1 MEFERGHNARRA
13 GSGIDGARARLL
25 AGTALASTLLLCA
38 PLAPMPAAAQQA
50 VSILNSPNPATVNN
64 AKDCSFAGNCID
76 ISTINNGSFID
87 LFNSGDL
94 NAGLAGIKTYTKGNS
109 APIRIEN
116 VGDISAGLVGIYA
129 GAALSDITVVN
140 RAAITATGQYAAG
153 IQAVTGGA
161 NSTVKIV
168 NSGDITTTGDI
179 GVFGIGGHA
188 ILAQTFANNA
198 KIDIRN
204 SATLKT
210 SGSGAIGIFGYAFGS
225 GNKTYLMN
233 SGDIITTD
241 PSSVGMAT
249 VSQGLSGTDMMI
261 NRGSI
266 SSAGTGM
273 GAFAFPGYG
282 HQVSLINEGNID
294 ANTGMTA
301 RVGGNVSIVNTGDI
315 TAVNAAIQA
324 LSLGPQARIIINNQG
339 SARATGSV
347 GDAINASS
355 FDPGGSL
362 GNGTLIKNWGTLF
375 GNYRGIYSYST
386 RSTTIMNSGDI
397 SSGFGPVIQ
406 TNGARTELFNAGRI
420 TGNVDLTE
428 QNDRFVNQAGGVF
441 EARQTSLFGGGYDVF
456 RNLKG
461 ATVHA
466 AGNTNAPE
474 MTSFI
479 NLERFENQGLIS
491 LQDGATGDSFTI
503 SNTPGGKNLN
513 FIASGNSTLAVDAF
527 LGGPSN
533 SSSDTFTIQ
542 GNVSGVTTV
551 AVNNTNNGPGV
562 FNPDGIPVV
571 FVTGNTPTGNEFSLA
586 KPIDTGFFDYDL
598 FFTPTGTGFLG
609 SRSPTRAQARICC
622 RSWRR
627 PRRTSGMRAPPPGS
641 TARRTFACC

>member
-1 MEFERGHNARRA
+1 MDFERGHNARRA
-13 GSGIDGARARLL
+13 GGGIDYAARPCLL
-25 AGTALASTLLLCA
+25 ASTALASTLLLFG
-38 PLAPMPAAAQQA
+38 PLAPSPATAQQA
-50 VSILNSPNPATVNN
+50 VSILNSPNPVTVNN
-64 AKDCSFAGNCID
+64 AKDCSFAGNCIE

-94 NAGLAGIKTYTKGNS
+94 NAGLVGINTYTQGNS

-116 VGDISAGLVGIYA
+116 VGNISASLVGIYA
-129 GAALSDITVVN
+129 GAALSGLTVVN

-153 IQAVTGGA
+153 VQALTGGA
-161 NSTVKIV
+161 DSTVKII

-233 SGDIITTD
+233 SGDITTTD
-241 PSSVGMAT
+241 PSGVGMAT
-249 VSQGLSGTDMMI
+249 VSLGLTGTDMMI

-324 LSLGPQARIIINNQG
+324 LSLGPQARIFITNQG

-386 RSTTIMNSGDI
+386 RSTTIVNSGDI

-420 TGNVDLTE
+420 TGNVDLTQ
-428 QNDRFVNQAGGVF
+428 QNDRFVNQAGGTF
-441 EARQTSLFGGGYDVF
+441 EARHDQHLVP
-456 RNLKG
+456 
-461 ATVHA
+461 A
-466 AGNTNAPE
+466 AGTTCSA
-474 MTSFI
+474 TS
-479 NLERFENQGLIS
+479 R
-491 LQDGATGDSFTI
+491 A
-503 SNTPGGKNLN
+503 
-513 FIASGNSTLAVDAF
+513 ARCMRRAM
-527 LGGPSN
+527 
-533 SSSDTFTIQ
+533 
-542 GNVSGVTTV
+542 
-551 AVNNTNNGPGV
+551 
-562 FNPDGIPVV
+562 
-571 FVTGNTPTGNEFSLA
+571 
-586 KPIDTGFFDYDL
+586 
-598 FFTPTGTGFLG
+598 
-609 SRSPTRAQARICC
+609 PTR
-622 RSWRR
+622 RR
-627 PRRTSGMRAPPPGS
+627 
-641 TARRTFACC
+641 